1 MFKLNNVLVVVI
13 CVAFRSN
20 VLKVLFCS
28 LNGKLLKSLYK
39 ARFNKIL
46 TWLEFES
53 EKVNLGEFRNMREL
67 SLSKIQ

>member
-1 MFKLNNVLVVVI
+1 VVP
-13 CVAFRSN
+13 SN

-39 ARFNKIL
+39 ARFNIIL

-53 EKVNLGEFRNMREL
+53 EKADLGEFRNMREL
-67 SLSKIQ
+67 SLSKIK